1 MFKKWTRL
9 MLKILK
15 PFTIFAKKGSSVMFE
30 TIFILHCPIRS
41 MNFFKAPSSS
51 YLSCNRT
58 VSESIQFTWLAL
70 FLLLFFFFFFSLFLY
85 LASKVN
91 GFIVYQYISINNISW
106 ATSCNFQLSSCF
118 NFLFT
123 KFPKNS

>member
-15 PFTIFAKKGSSVMFE
+15 PFTIFAKKASSMM
-30 TIFILHCPIRS
+30 L
-41 MNFFKAPSSS
+41 KLSS
-51 YLSCNRT
+51 Y
-58 VSESIQFTWLAL
+58 FTAQYAAWISLR
-70 FLLLFFFFFFSLFLY
+70 LLPLLICPAIELYQNLYNSLDFLFFCFVFFVCLFLY
-85 LASKVN
+85 LASKII
-91 GFIVYQYISINNISW
+91 GFIVYQYISINNISG

-123 KFPKNS
+123 KFSKNS